1 LIHHP
6 REREES
12 VVSSLVAVSATSPV
26 LPVSPLRLY
35 RFTVEQYHR
44 MIEQGIL
51 NENDR
56 VELLEGWITAKMTHN
71 PPHDCSVLLAQTEL
85 LARLSADWV
94 VRVQS
99 AITMRDS
106 EPEPDLAVA
115 RGPGRRYARTHPRA
129 SDLALLVEVADTTLE
144 ADRTEKGR
152 LYARSRIAVYWIINL
167 IDSQV
172 EVYTEPRAGRTPI
185 YRQRKDY
192 GIEDSVPLIIT
203 GKDLGAIAV
212 RELLP

>member
-1 LIHHP
+1 MS
-6 REREES
+6 S
-12 VVSSLVAVSATSPV
+12 VAT
-26 LPVSPLRLY
+26 VSPKPAALPMPPIPVY

-44 MIEQGIL
+44 LIEQGIL
-51 NENDR
+51 TENDR
-56 VELLEGWITAKMTHN
+56 VELLEGWITPKMTHN

-152 LYARSRIAVYWIINL
+152 LYARSRIAV
-167 IDSQV
+167 
-172 EVYTEPRAGRTPI
+172 
-185 YRQRKDY
+185 
-192 GIEDSVPLIIT
+192 
-203 GKDLGAIAV
+203 
-212 RELLP
+212 